1 MSTVAKASI
10 TITAISDAYSV
21 SLSPNACIIHAD
33 FDGSNPVLT
42 NAYTLISVYCGETK
56 VPFTISDSIAS
67 SAEIQFAIVKI
78 DDYTYRVHI
87 LQLSSNILDGSIEF
101 NFVTNNGVHLTGK
114 YQFTIERESTM
125 LDWIQEWENGKTT
138 IGEASIITPKLFVG
152 KKITGSYDSLADV
165 PGLTG
170 VYIGPSSNDSCGIYG
185 YKNSVEIFHLDETG
199 GKIGGWDIN
208 DGGLSS
214 SDGKLR
220 ILSDG
225 SICAINTENNVI
237 WQIKSDGSANFA
249 LGNVR
254 FDSNGN
260 AYFNG
265 AITTSQ
271 GNIAGWAISTNQ
283 IYKGEICLDAS
294 EKVIGVARDVT
305 IMNIGSEPP
314 ILSNIMQNGGVA
326 IHYTS
331 GSNWGLKGYSSGNIA
346 QPAKRLFELG
356 SQNFIAGW
364 NFDENALWLGTKN
377 NNVNQYTDDIASLT
391 IGTKGLRGYSWYIN
405 TDGTASFVKG
415 LVTFGTSSGTIVG
428 WTLTD
433 TKIATDNIALTSA
446 SGVSGLY
453 MTASTDGKFIDRG
466 SDAMENFIVNYGGI
480 YLTVKSDKADFAAY
494 DFDSHRLFQIQ
505 SNGTNYIA
513 GWCFDN
519 TSLWTGTQATSGF
532 TTSGN
537 ITISPSGLRGH
548 KWRLENDGS
557 GAIAGGNISW
567 DELGNVTFSESVSLS
582 WVNISGA
589 IGNKLTKIDANGIY
603 TGTLSADQ
611 ITTGTI
617 DASKISATTILSNG
631 NAWALNKDGSGY
643 LANKNITWDLN
654 GNTELANLKA
664 SNCVFT
670 NVKINGT
677 VNQPWTQSS
686 MPIVVGGNDTLSF
699 DNIAAGSSGGWD
711 DGNID
716 SMLTWT
722 LKDSGRIVRI
732 AHWKWENEEFTGV
745 VTLNAPSGKYFFED
759 GIAKTQIRFSREII
773 TLMGYADSATFYG
786 WVVVSRINF
795 NTTNSYGRMLRA
807 LVLGNVV
814 GGSTPTMSYKT
825 FDNSALSIARIGAGN
840 YKISFPSNWG
850 LVPEQYQ
857 VMLTGISSSFVQAT
871 VTSQSTDS
879 FQVQISNGTRAFDGS
894 FQFQIFNLN
903 DWI

>member
-21 SLSPNACIIHAD
+21 SLSPSACVIHAD

-42 NAYTLISVYCGETK
+42 NAYTLISVYCGETR

-67 SAEIQFAIVKI
+67 SAEIQFEIVKI
-78 DDYTYRVHI
+78 DDYTYRVNI
-87 LQLSSNILDGSIEF
+87 LQLPSNILDGSIEF

-208 DGGLSS
+208 DGGLLS
-214 SDGKLR
+214 SDGKLQ

-237 WQIKSDGSANFA
+237 WQIKSDGSASFA

-254 FDSNGN
+254 FHANGN
-260 AYFNG
+260 ANFNG
-265 AITTSQ
+265 TITTSQ
-271 GNIAGWAISTNQ
+271 GDIAGWVISTNQ
-283 IYKGEICLDAS
+283 IRKGTIGLDAS
-294 EKVIGVARDVT
+294 KKVIGVARDMS
-305 IMNIGSEPP
+305 IIDISGEPNIWPN
-314 ILSNIMQNGGVA
+314 ILQNGGVA
-326 IHYTS
+326 IHHTS
-331 GSNWGLKGYSSGNIA
+331 SSNWGLTGYSSGNIL
-346 QPAKRLFELG
+346 QPAKLLFELG
-356 SQNFIAGW
+356 SNNFIAGW
-364 NFDENALWLGTKN
+364 NFDENALWIGTKN
-377 NNVNQYTDDIASLT
+377 NNVNQYSADSNSLT
-391 IGTKGLRGYSWYIN
+391 IGTSGLRGYSWYIN

-415 LVTFGTSSGTIVG
+415 LVTFGQTSGTIVG

-446 SGVSGLY
+446 LGVSGLY

-537 ITISPSGLRGH
+537 ITISPSGLRGY

-567 DELGNVTFSESVSLS
+567 DELGNITFSESVSLS
-582 WVNISGA
+582 WSNISNA
-589 IGNKLTKIDANGIY
+589 LGNKLTRIDANGIY
-603 TGTLSADQ
+603 TGNITANQ
-611 ITTGTI
+611 ITAGTI
-617 DASKISATTILSNG
+617 DATNISADVILSNG
-631 NAWALNKDGSGY
+631 EAWALNKDGSGY
-643 LANKNITWDLN
+643 LATKNITWDAD
-654 GNTELANLKA
+654 GNTQLANLKA
-664 SNCVFT
+664 SNCVFN

-677 VNQPWTQSS
+677 VNQPWTRSG
-686 MPIVVGGNDTLSF
+686 VYVTVGGDDTLSF
-699 DNIAAGSSGGWD
+699 DNIAAGGSGGWA
-711 DGNID
+711 DGSID
-716 SMLTWT
+716 SMITWT
-722 LKDSGRIVRI
+722 LNDSGRIIRI
-732 AHWKWENEEFTGV
+732 ANWKWDGEVFTGS
-745 VTLNAPSGKYFFED
+745 VTLTAPEGKYFFED
-759 GIAKTQIRFSREII
+759 GLAKSRITFSREIV
-773 TLMGYADSATFYG
+773 TLMGYGDSSTFYG

-871 VTSQSTDS
+871 VTSQSTNS